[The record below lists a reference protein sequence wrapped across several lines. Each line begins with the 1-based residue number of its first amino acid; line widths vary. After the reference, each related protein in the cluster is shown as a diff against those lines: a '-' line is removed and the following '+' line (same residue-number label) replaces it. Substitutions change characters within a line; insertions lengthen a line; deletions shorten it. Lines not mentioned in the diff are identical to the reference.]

1 MENATKATI
10 SITKGTRMTAKFYK
24 ETIKQQQHHINMLMN
39 KIAVVR
45 DVWKSDQRLL
55 DEIVELKAEVERL
68 KKVIT
73 DYTPSTPLL

>member
-1 MENATKATI
+1 
-10 SITKGTRMTAKFYK
+10 
-24 ETIKQQQHHINMLMN
+24 MLMD
-39 KIAVVR
+39 KIAVVK